1 MLLVSQIYQPF
12 SLVLVFKL
20 LLFFL
25 VIIIMAIGM
34 YLREMLPL
42 KQKMKVF
49 SLIRK
54 EEIHILRL
62 LRSTLAMRLQRRK
75 IKFVLVLLSHCK
87 L

>member
-20 LLFFL
+20 LLFSL

-42 KQKMKVF
+42 KQKMKVL